1 MTGNLSPPGGHP
13 DTSSVSAQTKATEN
27 VLSALLDEILEKE
40 CNRWWGGCV
49 QRAAIHTWA
58 ASSPAVVPISAA
70 TAPKASPPQRLGCF
84 QAPAP
89 SARHCQAATGN
100 MS

>member
-27 VLSALLDEILEKE
+27 VLSALLDAIREKE

-49 QRAAIHTWA
+49 QRDAIHTCPA
-58 ASSPAVVPISAA
+58 RSRAVVPISV
-70 TAPKASPPQRLGCF
+70 APAQQPGPALRIGCCR
-84 QAPAP
+84 APAP

-100 MS
+100 M